1 MAAISHP
8 DLYDALREAGASES
22 RARAAEHST
31 LPAARAA
38 EKSEVRERVK
48 EEVRPLERTN
58 IRVWATVSILTAICI
73 AILFFSIAAWMNA
86 KYAADSISELR
97 AAIGENTRAI
107 ARLQVQVEANAQAIA
122 ENRAAIAA
130 IAVIVEKNSADIA
143 ENRAAIEANSQKLDE
158 LIRLFQAS
166 QEN

>member
-38 EKSEVRERVK
+38 EKSEVREQVTK
-48 EEVRPLERTN
+48 EIRPMERT
-58 IRVWATVSILTAICI
+58 ITKTWTAVSILTAICI
-73 AILFFSIAAWMNA
+73 ATFFLVIAALVDARHASN
-86 KYAADSISELR
+86 SISELR
-97 AAIGENTRAI
+97 VAIGENTRAI

-130 IAVIVEKNSADIA
+130 VAVIVEKNSADIA
-143 ENRAAIEANSQKLDE
+143 ANSQKLDE
-158 LIRLFQAS
+158 LLRLFQAS
-166 QEN
+166 QGN